1 MTTPL
6 TLRLR
11 MIIGVLAL
19 IGLLVAVYL
28 ALYENGLSQSMVCPD
43 EGCDKV
49 NTSEYVVLFTVQIA
63 GATLSIKVADLGVI
77 GYTIILIITLGW
89 ITRREMF
96 RIPVGVIL
104 LALSGFGFLFS
115 VYLTYLELFRIHAI
129 CTWCVSSAVLMT
141 AIFALAVAAWPAER
155 SRARAQKRH

>member
-6 TLRLR
+6 ALRLR

-28 ALYENGLSQSMVCPD
+28 ALYENGLSQSLVCPD

-49 NTSEYVVLFTVQIA
+49 NTSEYVVLFTVRIA
-63 GATLSIKVADLGVI
+63 GAELSLKVADLGVI
-77 GYTIILIITLGW
+77 GYTITLIVTLGW
-89 ITRREMF
+89 MTRREML

-104 LALSGFGFLFS
+104 LGLSGFGFLFS
-115 VYLTYLELFRIHAI
+115 LYLTYLEVFKIHAL

-141 AIFALAVAAWPAER
+141 GIFALTVAAWPAER
-155 SRARAQKRH
+155 SPAPAQQRH